1 MQIKEIIT
9 AVVVCLFSLH
19 AGAAGCAGT
28 DSLREEQK
36 TVKTKANVIPTADSL
51 VIIARLTEI
60 PGTFAPNDLYNYVY
74 IMKYRVLSVERGVY
88 TGKEILVGHY
98 NPLIARNSIKDKMD
112 SFVGGTLKEFTV
124 GAKQHLVL
132 TEPVEKIWN
141 GALEDEYF
149 DRTEKRYFALIADPV
164 K

>member
-1 MQIKEIIT
+1 MQIKVIIL
-9 AVVVCLFSLH
+9 AVVVCFFFLR
-19 AGAAGCAGT
+19 AGAASSAGAVQ
-28 DSLREEQK
+28 QK
-36 TVKTKANVIPTADSL
+36 TAKTKANVIPTADSL

-74 IMKYRVLSVERGVY
+74 IMKYRVLSVEKGVY
-88 TGKEILVGHY
+88 AGKEILVGHY
-98 NPLIARNSIKDKMD
+98 NPRIARNSIKDTMD
-112 SFVGGTLKEFTV
+112 QFVGGTLKEFAV

-132 TEPVEKIWN
+132 IEPVENIWN

-149 DRTEKRYFALIADPV
+149 DRTEKRYFALIADSV